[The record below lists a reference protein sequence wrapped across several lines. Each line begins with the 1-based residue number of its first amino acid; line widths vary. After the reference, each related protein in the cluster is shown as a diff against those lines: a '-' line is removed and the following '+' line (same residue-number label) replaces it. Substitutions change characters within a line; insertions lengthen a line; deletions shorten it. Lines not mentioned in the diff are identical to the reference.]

1 MVYSIGL
8 VLILGFILGFLFERI
23 KLPKIIGMIFI
34 GILMSPSLFDL
45 LDPSL
50 LNISASL
57 RQIALVIVLT
67 RAGLSLDLD
76 RLKAIGRP
84 AILLSFLPATFEII
98 GIVIFG
104 PLLFGISLPE
114 AILLGSVIAAV
125 SPAIIVP
132 RMIDLKKKRF
142 GEEKKIP
149 EMILAGASLDDIYV
163 IIIFY
168 ATLGLVQ
175 SNSFNALALL
185 NIPTSIILGITL
197 GFLVSLYIIF
207 IFKKFKFSIPIQV
220 LWLVGVSFLMI
231 GLEEALK
238 PYLEVSALL
247 GVMTM
252 GMMVLFKL
260 KDEAIK
266 LEIGY
271 QKMWVFFEIIL
282 FVLVGASVD
291 INYIWNFGLLAVL
304 LIFGALS
311 FRIFGVYLA
320 LIKTGL
326 DFKEK
331 LFVAISYLPKATVQ
345 AAIGGIALSNGLA
358 IGNLIL
364 TMAVLSIVI
373 TAPIGAILIDNTYN
387 KLLILESIHEDNHL
401 IN

>member
-57 RQIALVIVLT
+57 RQIALVIILT

-149 EMILAGASLDDIYV
+149 EMILA
-163 IIIFY
+163 
-168 ATLGLVQ
+168 
-175 SNSFNALALL
+175 
-185 NIPTSIILGITL
+185 
-197 GFLVSLYIIF
+197 
-207 IFKKFKFSIPIQV
+207 
-220 LWLVGVSFLMI
+220 
-231 GLEEALK
+231 
-238 PYLEVSALL
+238 
-247 GVMTM
+247 
-252 GMMVLFKL
+252 
-260 KDEAIK
+260 
-266 LEIGY
+266 
-271 QKMWVFFEIIL
+271 
-282 FVLVGASVD
+282 
-291 INYIWNFGLLAVL
+291 
-304 LIFGALS
+304 
-311 FRIFGVYLA
+311 
-320 LIKTGL
+320 
-326 DFKEK
+326 
-331 LFVAISYLPKATVQ
+331 
-345 AAIGGIALSNGLA
+345 
-358 IGNLIL
+358 
-364 TMAVLSIVI
+364 
-373 TAPIGAILIDNTYN
+373 
-387 KLLILESIHEDNHL
+387 
-401 IN
+401 